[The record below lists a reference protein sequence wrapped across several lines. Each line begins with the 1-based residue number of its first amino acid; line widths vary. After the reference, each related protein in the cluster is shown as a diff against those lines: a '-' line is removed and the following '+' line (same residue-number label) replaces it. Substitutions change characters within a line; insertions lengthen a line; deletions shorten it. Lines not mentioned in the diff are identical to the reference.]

1 MEGWLSCLDHQQPC
15 STVSPSSQH
24 PLIVFPLRT
33 DGVFVL
39 CAPSCIPAGGHWM
52 VGGFSGWDDCLCL
65 SEDRIGSCLLRVGV
79 FMRGGEWFCLRPVW
93 SASSFSSCLLHAHY
107 QSSFCCEMRSRLR
120 KSTDGSAAFYR
131 KLCFLSC
138 DWIDQEFGWLFDSLN
153 MTSSLDWGDDPSQKH
168 FSECVSSVFGFS
180 PLVSIAAGLNAQ
192 GRSCGTDQVIRSHS
206 VDFDCVTDF
215 FIFGLDNVQ

>member
-1 MEGWLSCLDHQQPC
+1 
-15 STVSPSSQH
+15 
-24 PLIVFPLRT
+24 
-33 DGVFVL
+33 
-39 CAPSCIPAGGHWM
+39 
-52 VGGFSGWDDCLCL
+52 
-65 SEDRIGSCLLRVGV
+65 
-79 FMRGGEWFCLRPVW
+79 
-93 SASSFSSCLLHAHY
+93 
-107 QSSFCCEMRSRLR
+107 MRSRLR